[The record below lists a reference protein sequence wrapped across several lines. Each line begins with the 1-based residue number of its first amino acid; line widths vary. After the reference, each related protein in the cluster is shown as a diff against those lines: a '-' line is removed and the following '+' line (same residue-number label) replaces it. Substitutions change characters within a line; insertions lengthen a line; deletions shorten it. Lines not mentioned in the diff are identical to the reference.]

1 MQKAIKIFFILFFIF
16 FGQIFGGEIKEPYKN
31 MSISL
36 LGGGSFP
43 LIGGGA
49 YGGGVRFEWAFLPA
63 LSGLVHA
70 DYREIYYGGFSE
82 SSQFRT
88 MSGGLGARFYF
99 SQLFF
104 RQNLMSGFY
113 IESLLGTGLAF
124 EQPGLLRGVIQSRN
138 QGLTI
143 AWFNSIGYNHAF
155 DFGLVL
161 GGGIGFSSRSF
172 FEPIKQ
178 KGLIVHPNPELL
190 LQVGYSF

>member
-1 MQKAIKIFFILFFIF
+1 MKKTTIAFLILFIAF
-16 FGQIFGGEIKEPYKN
+16 FAPLFGDETKEPYKN

-43 LIGGGA
+43 FMGGGSYGGGA
-49 YGGGVRFEWAFLPA
+49 RFEWAFLPA
-63 LSGLVHA
+63 LSGLVHV

-82 SSQFRT
+82 SSQFKT
-88 MSGGLGARFYF
+88 ISGGIGARLYF
-99 SQLFF
+99 SRLFF

-113 IESLLGTGLAF
+113 IESLLGTGFAI
-124 EQPGLLRGVIQSRN
+124 EQPGLLRNVPQPRN

-143 AWFNSIGYNHAF
+143 TWFNSIGYNHAF

-161 GGGIGFSSRSF
+161 GGGLGLSSRGF

-178 KGLIVHPNPELL
+178 KGLITHPNPEIL
-190 LQVGYSF
+190 LQVGYAF